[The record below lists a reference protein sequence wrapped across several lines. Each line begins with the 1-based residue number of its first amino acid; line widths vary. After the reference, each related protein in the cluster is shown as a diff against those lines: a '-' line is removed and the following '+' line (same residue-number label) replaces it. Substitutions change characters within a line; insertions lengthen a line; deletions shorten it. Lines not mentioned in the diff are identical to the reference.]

1 MASRL
6 MPKDSLI
13 AAIGVSK
20 TFRVGGDRVQ
30 ALTDVSLP
38 VGRGETMA
46 IVGESGSG
54 KTTLGRI
61 FLGVESPD
69 AGEVRLADE
78 TLAPPLRG
86 AARRRLQIV
95 QQNPL
100 STLNPRRTVGQS
112 VGLPIHVHRLASR
125 VAARGRVAHLLEL
138 VGLPPDAIDRYPAT
152 LSGGQRQRAALA
164 RALAAEPEV
173 IVLDEP
179 TSALDVSMQA
189 RVLTLLADLRA
200 RFQLTYIF
208 ITHDLAVV
216 RNFAPRTA
224 VLYRGRLVEV
234 GATPSLFRRPRH
246 RYTTMLLSAIPVV
259 SEEEEAVKPRW
270 PEAPAV
276 SGLERRSEGCPFA
289 PRCPY
294 ALEVCW
300 RQMPALERYAADH
313 EAACHNPES
322 LQA

>member
-1 MASRL
+1 MLRIIAGLEQPDRGSVRIAD
-6 MPKDSLI
+6 KD
-13 AAIGVSK
+13 V
-20 TFRVGGDRVQ
+20 TFRPPYQ
-30 ALTDVSLP
+30 
-38 VGRGETMA
+38 RGIGMVFQDFLLFPHRTVAEN
-46 IVGESGSG
+46 I
-54 KTTLGRI
+54 I
-61 FLGVESPD
+61 F
-69 AGEVRLADE
+69 
-78 TLAPPLRG
+78 PLRMQR
-86 AARRRLQIV
+86 ASAERKTEQLAWV
-95 QQNPL
+95 CDFVKL
-100 STLNPRRTVGQS
+100 K
-112 VGLPIHVHRLASR
+112 GL
-125 VAARGRVAHLLEL
+125 EE
-138 VGLPPDAIDRYPAT
+138 RYPHQ
-152 LSGGQRQRAALA
+152 LSGGQKQRVCIA

-179 TSALDVSMQA
+179 TSSLDVSMQA

-216 RNFAPRTA
+216 RNFAPWTA